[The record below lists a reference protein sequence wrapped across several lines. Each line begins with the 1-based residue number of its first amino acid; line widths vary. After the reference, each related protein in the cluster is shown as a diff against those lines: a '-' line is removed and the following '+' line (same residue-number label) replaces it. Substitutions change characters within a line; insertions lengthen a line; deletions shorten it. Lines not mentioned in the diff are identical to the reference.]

1 MKSSLI
7 WMRDEMRWEA
17 LATHRLFQKLR
28 LSYPTYIV
36 VNIFYLLLWETRL
49 DFHMREHH
57 ALPHRERE
65 RERAM
70 SHSAPTSPSSKVTGY
85 PGNYHVSKVHKVLSG
100 PHETHTH
107 THEECKYIAIYIYIY
122 MTWLLVVVIVR
133 FYCLWF
139 FAFVFRFL

>member
-7 WMRDEMRWEA
+7 WMRDEMRGISYA
-17 LATHRLFQKLR
+17 PTFPKAT

-57 ALPHRERE
+57 ALPQRERE
-65 RERAM
+65 RE
-70 SHSAPTSPSSKVTGY
+70 SHVTLSPHLTLLEGDWLPWQLLCFQSPQGLEWPTW
-85 PGNYHVSKVHKVLSG
+85 N
-100 PHETHTH
+100 THA
-107 THEECKYIAIYIYIY
+107 HEECKYIAIYIYIY
-122 MTWLLVVVIVR
+122 IYIYMTWLLVGVFVR